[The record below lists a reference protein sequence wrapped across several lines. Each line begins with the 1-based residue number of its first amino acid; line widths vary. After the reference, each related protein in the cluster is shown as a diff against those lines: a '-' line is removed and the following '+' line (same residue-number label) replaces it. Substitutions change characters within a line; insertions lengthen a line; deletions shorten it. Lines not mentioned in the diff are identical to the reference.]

1 MHKKEKK
8 DLFLQNYI
16 NSFGKVAVSCL
27 ASKVSKSTYHNWRNP
42 KEKEYD
48 KDFDDAITMAD
59 LSFCE
64 AVEEEVWK
72 KIKNGSDLWMFRYLR
87 NHCPERWKRDHE
99 DEEGNVTGTIK
110 LDITRKI
117 I

>member
-16 NSFGKVAVSCL
+16 ASMGKVAVSCI
-27 ASKVSKSTYHNWRNP
+27 ASKIGHSTFYNWRDP
-42 KEKEYD
+42 KCKEYD
-48 KDFDDAITMAD
+48 KDFCDALAMAD

-72 KIKNGSDLWMFRYLR
+72 KIKNGSDLWMYRYLR
-87 NHCPERWKRDHE
+87 ANAPDKWKSDSAENTVEH
-99 DEEGNVTGTIK
+99 TGTLK
-110 LDITRKI
+110 LEIDRKI